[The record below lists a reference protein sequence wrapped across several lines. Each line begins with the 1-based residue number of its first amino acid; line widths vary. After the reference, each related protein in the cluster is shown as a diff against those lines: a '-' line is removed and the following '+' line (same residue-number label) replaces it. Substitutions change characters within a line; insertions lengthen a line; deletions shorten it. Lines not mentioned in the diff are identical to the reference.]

1 LKNLDLDFGRIKTHI
16 EKKAAERDLL
26 MKQLQ
31 EQKAS
36 LDNKSIKMDTYQKVI
51 ILLQKTSDYARSQMK
66 QTIEF
71 IVTNALQVVFAQD
84 IRFEIELGTR
94 AGAPTAEFYVVDAV
108 GLRYKPMEAR
118 GGGLVDVISTAL
130 RLSILEL
137 YQPKIEGPVILD
149 EAGKHISSE
158 YAENFAY
165 FLKEYCKRIGRQCIL
180 ITHSASLA
188 AVGDK
193 SFFVSIKNG
202 VSEVKET

>member
-1 LKNLDLDFGRIKTHI
+1 MIKLSQEIEKIKTRI
-16 EKKAAERDLL
+16 QKKVAERDLL
-26 MKQLQ
+26 EKQLE

-36 LDNKSIKMDTYQKVI
+36 LETLATKMDTYQKVI

-66 QTIEF
+66 QTIEY
-71 IVTNALQVVFAQD
+71 IVTNALQVVFGQD

-94 AGAPTAEFYVVDAV
+94 AGAPTAEFFVVDTN
-108 GLRYKPMEAR
+108 GLRYKPMDAR

-165 FLKEYCKRIGRQCIL
+165 FLKEYCSRIGRQCIL
-180 ITHSASLA
+180 ITHSAYLA

-202 VSEVKET
+202 VSEVKC